1 MRRAAAELIGTH
13 DYKAFS
19 SIKRGKKS
27 TVRTIEAIEIEQTGA
42 DITISFTGNGFLYHM
57 VRILTGTLVE
67 VGLHKK
73 TQEDMQAIL
82 ASLNREQAGV
92 MAPAQGLFLVNVE
105 YS

>member
-1 MRRAAAELIGTH
+1 MVQPRPTME
-13 DYKAFS
+13 F
-19 SIKRGKKS
+19 S
-27 TVRTIEAIEIEQTGA
+27 TVPSIMEPLEITELETLA
-42 DITISFTGNGFLYHM
+42 AFTGNGFLYHM